1 MGRQMCYVTG
11 QVISGCVQKWK
22 KIIVNALHYFYSFH
36 LACHL
41 LQIMLLF
48 LELTVLLCCTARG
61 SPGRF
66 GDICACLLLSLGNHL
81 YNDCVLI
88 SSPPPST
95 PPIFFLWKK
104 ASKNEHL
111 AKKLSWFKEEV
122 PWIYELPFLLKYKLE
137 REFAAQLFRGQ
148 GAGVGWV
155 GALGLLLRPEK
166 HFASAEWLLACQD
179 AVVFYPDS
187 VLGKDSGCELKALV
201 LLIIHQS

>member
-1 MGRQMCYVTG
+1 MERQMRYVAG

-22 KIIVNALHYFYSFH
+22 NHRKCITLFLFLPSCLPFASNNTAVSGAHCVALLYCSGEPREVWWYLCLPPALSWKS
-36 LACHL
+36 LVQWLCSHL
-41 LQIMLLF
+41 LPTSI
-48 LELTVLLCCTARG
+48 
-61 SPGRF
+61 
-66 GDICACLLLSLGNHL
+66 
-81 YNDCVLI
+81 
-88 SSPPPST
+88 
-95 PPIFFLWKK
+95 PPILLWKK
-104 ASKNEHL
+104 ASKNKHL

-137 REFAAQLFRGQ
+137 REFATQLFRGQ